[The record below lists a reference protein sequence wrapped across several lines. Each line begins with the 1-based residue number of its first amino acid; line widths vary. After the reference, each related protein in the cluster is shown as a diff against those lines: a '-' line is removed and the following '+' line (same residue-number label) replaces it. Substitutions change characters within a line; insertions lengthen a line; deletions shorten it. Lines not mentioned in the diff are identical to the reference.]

1 MKYEINHDQLKE
13 MLILQ
18 KECSDALD
26 QLSDIGI
33 ELEGMKL
40 RIPQYY
46 ALLNLVFDI
55 LGMPMQGFTR
65 LQKDNPTLN
74 NEELCDLH
82 IKLHDQKPY
91 DFCRD
96 NLTEKCFKFL
106 SKNKIDECLNYMSE
120 SVAEWEQINN
130 KNKEEQ
136 T

>member
-1 MKYEINHDQLKE
+1 MKYEINRDQLKE
-13 MLILQ
+13 MLELQ

-55 LGMPMQGFTR
+55 LGMPMEGFAR

-91 DFCRD
+91 NFSRD
-96 NLTEKCFKFL
+96 NLIEKCFKLL
-106 SKNKIDECLNYMSE
+106 SKNKIYECLDYMSE
-120 SVAEWEQINN
+120 SVTEWEQINN
-130 KNKEEQ
+130 QNKEKV
-136 T
+136 

>member
-1 MKYEINHDQLKE
+1 MKYEINRDQLKE
-13 MLILQ
+13 MLELQ

-26 QLSDIGI
+26 QLSDIGV

-55 LGMPMQGFTR
+55 LGMPMEGFTR

-91 DFCRD
+91 NFSRD
-96 NLTEKCFKFL
+96 NLIEKCFKLL
-106 SKNKIDECLNYMSE
+106 SKNKIYECLDYMSE
-120 SVAEWEQINN
+120 SVTEWEQINN
-130 KNKEEQ
+130 QNKEKV
-136 T
+136 

>member
-13 MLILQ
+13 MLELQ

-46 ALLNLVFDI
+46 ALLNLVWDI
-55 LGMPMQGFTR
+55 LGMPIDGFTR
-65 LQKDNPTLN
+65 LKKDNPSLN
-74 NEELCDLH
+74 NGELCDLH
-82 IKLHDQKPY
+82 FKVQDEKPY

-96 NLTEKCFKFL
+96 NLIEKCFKFL
-106 SKNKIDECLNYMSE
+106 SKNKIDECLEFMIEAAGSIKD
-120 SVAEWEQINN
+120 SA
-130 KNKEEQ
+130 KCP
-136 T
+136 

>member
-1 MKYEINHDQLKE
+1 MKYEISHDQLKE
-13 MLILQ
+13 MLELQ

-40 RIPQYY
+40 RIPQYH

-55 LGMPMQGFTR
+55 LGMPMEGFTR
-65 LQKDNPTLN
+65 LKKENPTLSDT
-74 NEELCDLH
+74 EVCDLH
-82 IKLHDQKPY
+82 FKLQDQKPY

-96 NLTEKCFKFL
+96 NLNEECFKLL

-120 SVAEWEQINN
+120 SVREWEQINN
-130 KNKEEQ
+130 KK
-136 T
+136 